1 MNQQACQLFPPAN
14 LGKSAV
20 KVVMEPQLLPDK
32 LGKELAEVTAEPG
45 DPPYNITFM
54 DVDMRSELSP
64 LSNLL
69 TS

>member
-1 MNQQACQLFPPAN
+1 
-14 LGKSAV
+14 
-20 KVVMEPQLLPDK
+20 MEPQLLPDK

-45 DPPYNITFM
+45 DPPSNITFM